1 MNDQLDKLE
10 SSVARLVQ
18 AYNAMKAENA
28 ALKAQLSEKTA
39 AVELLEEEAAAVRS
53 RIDSSSSTAAVLLE
67 EEAAAV
73 RSRIDSLIAS
83 LTADQTS
90 EQPSA

>member
-18 AYNAMKAENA
+18 AYNEMKAENV
-28 ALKAQLSEKTA
+28 ALKAQLADKTA
-39 AVELLEEEAAAVRS
+39 AV
-53 RIDSSSSTAAVLLE
+53 DLLE

-73 RSRIDSLIAS
+73 RSRIDSLIVS
-83 LTADQTS
+83 LTADQQT

>member
-18 AYNAMKAENA
+18 AYNEMMAENA
-28 ALKAQLSEKTA
+28 ALKAQLADKTA
-39 AVELLEEEAAAVRS
+39 AVELLEEEAAAVRG
-53 RIDSSSSTAAVLLE
+53 RIE
-67 EEAAAV
+67 
-73 RSRIDSLIAS
+73 SLIVS
-83 LTADQTS
+83 LTADQQT

>member
-18 AYNAMKAENA
+18 AYNEMKAENV
-28 ALKAQLSEKTA
+28 ALKAQLADKTA

-53 RIDSSSSTAAVLLE
+53 RIG
-67 EEAAAV
+67 
-73 RSRIDSLIAS
+73 SLIVS
-83 LTADQTS
+83 LTADQQT

>member
-18 AYNAMKAENA
+18 AYNEMKAENA
-28 ALKAQLSEKTA
+28 ALKAQLADKTA
-39 AVELLEEEAAAVRS
+39 AVELLEEEAAAVRG
-53 RIDSSSSTAAVLLE
+53 RIE
-67 EEAAAV
+67 
-73 RSRIDSLIAS
+73 SLIIS
-83 LTADQTS
+83 LTADQQT

>member
-18 AYNAMKAENA
+18 AYNDMKAENA
-28 ALKAQLSEKTA
+28 ALKAQLADRTA

-53 RIDSSSSTAAVLLE
+53 RIDS
-67 EEAAAV
+67 
-73 RSRIDSLIAS
+73 LIVS
-83 LTADQTS
+83 LTADQQT

>member
-18 AYNAMKAENA
+18 AYNEMKAENA
-28 ALKAQLSEKTA
+28 ALKAQLADKTA
-39 AVELLEEEAAAVRS
+39 AAE
-53 RIDSSSSTAAVLLE
+53 LLE

-73 RSRIDSLIAS
+73 RSRIDSLIVS
-83 LTADQTS
+83 LTADQQT

>member
-18 AYNAMKAENA
+18 AYNALKAENA

-53 RIDSSSSTAAVLLE
+53 RIDS
-67 EEAAAV
+67 
-73 RSRIDSLIAS
+73 LIVS
-83 LTADQTS
+83 LTADQPN

>member
-18 AYNAMKAENA
+18 AYNEMKAENA
-28 ALKAQLSEKTA
+28 ALKAQLADKAA

-53 RIDSSSSTAAVLLE
+53 RIDS
-67 EEAAAV
+67 
-73 RSRIDSLIAS
+73 LIVS
-83 LTADQTS
+83 LTTDQQT

>member
-18 AYNAMKAENA
+18 AYNEMKAENA
-28 ALKAQLSEKTA
+28 ALKAQLADKTA
-39 AVELLEEEAAAVRS
+39 AVEPLEEEAAAVRG
-53 RIDSSSSTAAVLLE
+53 RIE
-67 EEAAAV
+67 
-73 RSRIDSLIAS
+73 SLIVS
-83 LTADQTS
+83 LTADQQT

>member
-10 SSVARLVQ
+10 SSVTRLVQ
-18 AYNAMKAENA
+18 AYNALKAENA

-53 RIDSSSSTAAVLLE
+53 RIDS
-67 EEAAAV
+67 
-73 RSRIDSLIAS
+73 LIVS
-83 LTADQTS
+83 ITADQTN

>member
-18 AYNAMKAENA
+18 AYNEMKAENA
-28 ALKAQLSEKTA
+28 ALKAQLADKTA
-39 AVELLEEEAAAVRS
+39 AVELP
-53 RIDSSSSTAAVLLE
+53 E

-73 RSRIDSLIAS
+73 RSRIDSLIVS
-83 LTADQTS
+83 LTADQQT

>member
-18 AYNAMKAENA
+18 AYNEMKAENA
-28 ALKAQLSEKTA
+28 ALKAQLADKTA
-39 AVELLEEEAAAVRS
+39 AVELLEEEAAAVRG
-53 RIDSSSSTAAVLLE
+53 RIE
-67 EEAAAV
+67 
-73 RSRIDSLIAS
+73 SLIVS
-83 LTADQTS
+83 LTTDQQT